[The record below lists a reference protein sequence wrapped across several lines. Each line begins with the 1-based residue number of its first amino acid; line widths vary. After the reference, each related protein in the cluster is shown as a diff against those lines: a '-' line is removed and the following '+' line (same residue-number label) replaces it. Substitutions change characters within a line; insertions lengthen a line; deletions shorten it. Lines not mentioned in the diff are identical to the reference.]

1 MNVQRRKNEKLFNV
15 CLIVFVLFSQ
25 LASFPYNQVKAETL
39 TGDSLF
45 DTVEM
50 KDATNHIIDEALNPK
65 NLINAGSII
74 HLEYA
79 WSIKD
84 HQIAQEKDATV
95 LQIPNALK
103 VKNDQQGNLMAD
115 QQIIGQYFV
124 TANDNKMK
132 IVFNNSVKDSKGV
145 KGKIKFDTVFNP
157 DLKPGIKAV
166 PLTFPL
172 GTVAKTISVPVQVDN
187 PTSPTINSDDAKQTT
202 EEQKNGDAQQ
212 PTEQPKDGET
222 QQKPAE
228 QPKDGNPQQP
238 AKQSKDGETQQK
250 PAEQPKDGNTQQPAE
265 QPKDG
270 NPQQPTEQPKD
281 GGTQQPTEN
290 PGDNTTGQPVE
301 NPDPSPKQI
310 KENILTSV
318 KLTDKDG
325 KPFNDTDNRPNPDS
339 AANIDFTWEVLES
352 LKVKREITIFSNF
365 RNILSSTTP
374 LHSL

>member
-1 MNVQRRKNEKLFNV
+1 
-15 CLIVFVLFSQ
+15 
-25 LASFPYNQVKAETL
+25 
-39 TGDSLF
+39 
-45 DTVEM
+45 M

-132 IVFNNSVKDSKGV
+132 IVFNDSVKDSKGV

-228 QPKDGNPQQP
+228 QPKRRESS
-238 AKQSKDGETQQK
+238 AACETVKKMVRHSRNLRNNQ
-250 PAEQPKDGNTQQPAE
+250 KDGNTQQPAE

-352 LKVKREITIFSNF
+352 LKVKKGRLLYFPTPGIFYRPQHHYTAFS
-365 RNILSSTTP
+365 
-374 LHSL
+374 

>member
-1 MNVQRRKNEKLFNV
+1 KDQ
-15 CLIVFVLFSQ
+15 
-25 LASFPYNQVKAETL
+25 QVAQQK
-39 TGDSLF
+39 DS
-45 DTVEM
+45 
-50 KDATNHIIDEALNPK
+50 
-65 NLINAGSII
+65 
-74 HLEYA
+74 
-79 WSIKD
+79 
-84 HQIAQEKDATV
+84 TV

-103 VKNDQQGNLMAD
+103 VKNDQQGNLMAE

-132 IVFNNSVKDSKGV
+132 IVFNDSVKDSKGV

-202 EEQKNGDAQQ
+202 KEQKNGDAQQ

-228 QPKDGNPQQP
+228 QPKDGNTQQP
-238 AKQSKDGETQQK
+238 AKQ
-250 PAEQPKDGNTQQPAE
+250 PKN
-265 QPKDG
+265 G

-318 KLTDKDG
+318 KLTDKD
-325 KPFNDTDNRPNPDS
+325 
-339 AANIDFTWEVLES
+339 
-352 LKVKREITIFSNF
+352 
-365 RNILSSTTP
+365 
-374 LHSL
+374 

>member
-1 MNVQRRKNEKLFNV
+1 
-15 CLIVFVLFSQ
+15 
-25 LASFPYNQVKAETL
+25 
-39 TGDSLF
+39 
-45 DTVEM
+45 
-50 KDATNHIIDEALNPK
+50 
-65 NLINAGSII
+65 
-74 HLEYA
+74 
-79 WSIKD
+79 
-84 HQIAQEKDATV
+84 
-95 LQIPNALK
+95 
-103 VKNDQQGNLMAD
+103 MAD

-132 IVFNNSVKDSKGV
+132 IVFNDSVKDSKGV

-202 EEQKNGDAQQ
+202 EEQKNSDAQQ